1 MKTYLKQI
9 LIILFVILFS
19 NSKAISNE
27 IYFIDFGKVMN
38 ESIAGKKAQD
48 QLKSLFKN
56 SNKKVN
62 DTGKKLKEEE
72 TKLISQKTVLSKD
85 DYKKKAD
92 ALRKKVFNLNKERE
106 NAIKDI
112 AKKRAKAKDE
122 LLKKLNPIL
131 GKYMEEKNIAV
142 VIDKKNV
149 LMGNKKFE
157 LTNEIIDILN
167 KELKSINL
175 N

>member
-1 MKTYLKQI
+1 MKIYFKQI
-9 LIILFVILFS
+9 LIIFFIILLS
-19 NSKAISNE
+19 QSKAISNE
-27 IYFIDFGKVMN
+27 IYFIDFSKVMN
-38 ESIAGKKAQD
+38 ESVAGKKAQD

-56 SNKKVN
+56 SNKKIN

-85 DYKKKAD
+85 EYKKKAD

>member
-1 MKTYLKQI
+1 MKKYIKTI
-9 LIILFVILFS
+9 SIILFVILVS
-19 NSKAISNE
+19 HGKAISNE
-27 IYFIDFGKVMN
+27 IYFIDFSKVMN
-38 ESIAGKKAQD
+38 ESTAGKKAQD
-48 QLKSLFKN
+48 QLKNLFKN
-56 SNKKVN
+56 SNKKIN
-62 DTGKKLKEEE
+62 ETGKKLKEEE
-72 TKLISQKTVLSKD
+72 NKLISQKTVLSKD
-85 DYKKKAD
+85 EYKKKAD

-131 GKYMEEKNIAV
+131 GKYMEEKNIAA

>member
-1 MKTYLKQI
+1 MKKYIKTI
-9 LIILFVILFS
+9 SIILLVILVS
-19 NSKAISNE
+19 HGKAISNE
-27 IYFIDFGKVMN
+27 IYFIDFSKVMN
-38 ESIAGKKAQD
+38 ESTAGKKAQD
-48 QLKSLFKN
+48 QLKNLFKN
-56 SNKKVN
+56 SNKKIN
-62 DTGKKLKEEE
+62 ETGKKLKEEE
-72 TKLISQKTVLSKD
+72 NKLISQKTVLSKD
-85 DYKKKAD
+85 EYKKKAD

-112 AKKRAKAKDE
+112 ATKRVKAKDE

>member
-1 MKTYLKQI
+1 MKKYIKTI
-9 LIILFVILFS
+9 SIILFVILVS
-19 NSKAISNE
+19 HGKAISNE
-27 IYFIDFGKVMN
+27 IYFIDFSKVMN

-48 QLKSLFKN
+48 QLKNLFKN
-56 SNKKVN
+56 FNKKIN

-72 TKLISQKTVLSKD
+72 NKLISQKTVLSKD
-85 DYKKKAD
+85 EYKKKAD

-112 AKKRAKAKDE
+112 ATKRAKAKDE

-131 GKYMEEKNIAV
+131 GKYMEEKNIAA

>member
-1 MKTYLKQI
+1 
-9 LIILFVILFS
+9 
-19 NSKAISNE
+19 
-27 IYFIDFGKVMN
+27 MN
-38 ESIAGKKAQD
+38 ESNAGKKAQD
-48 QLKSLFKN
+48 QLKNMFKN
-56 SNKKVN
+56 SNKKIN
-62 DTGKKLKEEE
+62 DSAKKLKDEEN
-72 TKLISQKTVLSKD
+72 KLISQKTILSKE
-85 DYKKKAD
+85 DYKKQAD
-92 ALRKKVFNLNKERE
+92 ALRKKVFNLNKERD
-106 NAIKDI
+106 NAIKNI
-112 AKKRAKAKDE
+112 ASKRKKAKDE

-157 LTNEIIDILN
+157 LTSEIINLLN

>member
-1 MKTYLKQI
+1 MKTYLKKI
-9 LIILFVILFS
+9 LIIIFFILFN

-62 DTGKKLKEEE
+62 DAGKKLKEEE

-85 DYKKKAD
+85 EYKKKAD

>member
-1 MKTYLKQI
+1 MKKYLKQI
-9 LIILFVILFS
+9 LIIIFVILFN

-48 QLKSLFKN
+48 QLKNLFKN
-56 SNKKVN
+56 SNQKVN

-85 DYKKKAD
+85 EYKKKAD
-92 ALRKKVFNLNKERE
+92 ELRKKVFNLNKERE

-112 AKKRAKAKDE
+112 AKKRTKAKDE

-157 LTNEIIDILN
+157 LTNEIIGILN

>member
-1 MKTYLKQI
+1 MKIYLKQI
-9 LIILFVILFS
+9 LIIFFIILLS
-19 NSKAISNE
+19 QSKAISNE
-27 IYFIDFGKVMN
+27 IYFIDFSKVMN
-38 ESIAGKKAQD
+38 ESVAGKKAQD

-56 SNKKVN
+56 SNKKIN

-85 DYKKKAD
+85 EYKKKAD

-149 LMGNKKFE
+149 LMGNTKFE

>member
-1 MKTYLKQI
+1 MKIYFKQI
-9 LIILFVILFS
+9 LIIFFVILVCQ
-19 NSKAISNE
+19 SKAISNE
-27 IYFIDFGKVMN
+27 IYFIDFSKVMN
-38 ESIAGKKAQD
+38 QSTAGKKAQD
-48 QLKSLFKN
+48 QLKNLFKN
-56 SNKKVN
+56 SNKKIN
-62 DTGKKLKEEE
+62 ETGKKLKEEE
-72 TKLISQKTVLSKD
+72 NKLISQKTVLSKD
-85 DYKKKAD
+85 EYKKKAD

-157 LTNEIIDILN
+157 LTSLFGS
-167 KELKSINL
+167 SIKY
-175 N
+175 

>member
-1 MKTYLKQI
+1 MKIYLKQI
-9 LIILFVILFS
+9 LIIFFPVLLS
-19 NSKAISNE
+19 HSKAISNE

-85 DYKKKAD
+85 EYKKKAD

-112 AKKRAKAKDE
+112 ATKRAKAKDE

>member
-9 LIILFVILFS
+9 LIILFVILFN

-85 DYKKKAD
+85 EYKKKAD

-106 NAIKDI
+106 NSIKDI
-112 AKKRAKAKDE
+112 ATKRTKAKDE

-131 GKYMEEKNIAV
+131 GEYMEEKNIAV

>member
-9 LIILFVILFS
+9 LIIFFVILLS
-19 NSKAISNE
+19 QSKAISNE
-27 IYFIDFGKVMN
+27 IYFIDFSKVMN
-38 ESIAGKKAQD
+38 ESVAGKKAQD

-56 SNKKVN
+56 SNKKIN

-85 DYKKKAD
+85 EYKKKAD

-106 NAIKDI
+106 NSIKDI

>member
-9 LIILFVILFS
+9 LIILFVILFN

-85 DYKKKAD
+85 EYKKKAD
-92 ALRKKVFNLNKERE
+92 ALRKKVFSLNKERE

-112 AKKRAKAKDE
+112 ATKRAKAKDE

>member
-1 MKTYLKQI
+1 MKTYFKL
-9 LIILFVILFS
+9 LIIFFVVLFC
-19 NSKAISNE
+19 NNKAISNE
-27 IYFIDFGKVMN
+27 IYFIDFSKVMN
-38 ESIAGKKAQD
+38 ESVAGKKAQD

-56 SNKKVN
+56 SNKKIN

-85 DYKKKAD
+85 EYKKKAD

-112 AKKRAKAKDE
+112 ATKRTKAKDE

-157 LTNEIIDILN
+157 LTNEIINILN

>member
-1 MKTYLKQI
+1 MKKYIKTI
-9 LIILFVILFS
+9 SIILFVILVS
-19 NSKAISNE
+19 HGKAISNE
-27 IYFIDFGKVMN
+27 IYFIDFSKVMN
-38 ESIAGKKAQD
+38 ESTAGKKAQD
-48 QLKSLFKN
+48 QLKNLFKN
-56 SNKKVN
+56 FNKKIN

-72 TKLISQKTVLSKD
+72 NKLISQKTVLSKD
-85 DYKKKAD
+85 EYKKKAD

-131 GKYMEEKNIAV
+131 GKYMGEKNIAV

>member
-1 MKTYLKQI
+1 MKTYLKQV
-9 LIILFVILFS
+9 LIILFVILLN
-19 NSKAISNE
+19 NSKAIPNE
-27 IYFIDFGKVMN
+27 IYFIDFSKVMN
-38 ESIAGKKAQD
+38 ESVAGKKAQD

-56 SNKKVN
+56 SNKKIN

-85 DYKKKAD
+85 EYKKKAD

-106 NAIKDI
+106 NSIKDI
-112 AKKRAKAKDE
+112 ATKRTKAKDE

-131 GKYMEEKNIAV
+131 SKYMEEKNIAV

-157 LTNEIIDILN
+157 LTNEIINILN

>member
-1 MKTYLKQI
+1 MKIYLKQI
-9 LIILFVILFS
+9 LIIFFIILLS
-19 NSKAISNE
+19 QSKAISNE
-27 IYFIDFGKVMN
+27 IYFIDFSKVMN
-38 ESIAGKKAQD
+38 ESVAGKKAQD

-56 SNKKVN
+56 SNKKIN

>member
-1 MKTYLKQI
+1 MKKYFKQT
-9 LIILFVILFS
+9 LIIIFIILVCQ
-19 NSKAISNE
+19 NKAISNE
-27 IYFIDFGKVMN
+27 IYFIDFSKVMN
-38 ESIAGKKAQD
+38 QSTAGKKD
-48 QLKSLFKN
+48 QYKIKNFFKN
-56 SNKKVN
+56 SKKKIN
-62 DTGKKLKEEE
+62 DSAQKLKEEE
-72 TKLISQKTVLSKD
+72 NKLISQKTILSKEE
-85 DYKKKAD
+85 YKSKAD
-92 ALRKKVFNLNKERE
+92 ILRKKVFNLNKERE

-112 AKKRAKAKDE
+112 ASKRAKAKDE

-131 GKYMEEKNIAV
+131 GEYMEEKNIAV

-157 LTNEIIDILN
+157 LTNEIIGILN

>member
-9 LIILFVILFS
+9 LVILFVILFI

-27 IYFIDFGKVMN
+27 IYFIDFSKVMN
-38 ESIAGKKAQD
+38 ESVAGKKAQD
-48 QLKSLFKN
+48 QLKNLFKN
-56 SNKKVN
+56 SNKKIN
-62 DTGKKLKEEE
+62 ETGKKLKEEE

-85 DYKKKAD
+85 EYKKKAD

-112 AKKRAKAKDE
+112 ATKRAKAKDE

>member
-1 MKTYLKQI
+1 MKNYFKHIIISAFLI
-9 LIILFVILFS
+9 LAFQ
-19 NSKAISNE
+19 SKAISND
-27 IYFIDFGKVMN
+27 IYFIDFSKVMN
-38 ESIAGKKAQD
+38 ESSAGKKAQD
-48 QLKSLFKN
+48 QLKNMFKN
-56 SNKKVN
+56 SNKKIN
-62 DTGKKLKEEE
+62 DSAKKLKDEEN
-72 TKLISQKTVLSKD
+72 KLISQKTILSKE

-92 ALRKKVFNLNKERE
+92 TLRKKVFNLNKERD
-106 NAIKDI
+106 NAIKNI
-112 AKKRAKAKDE
+112 ASKRKKAKDE

-157 LTNEIIDILN
+157 LTDEIINILN

>member
-1 MKTYLKQI
+1 MKKYIKTI
-9 LIILFVILFS
+9 SIIIFVILVS
-19 NSKAISNE
+19 HSKAISNE
-27 IYFIDFGKVMN
+27 IYFIDFSKVMN
-38 ESIAGKKAQD
+38 ESTAGKKAQD
-48 QLKSLFKN
+48 QLKNLFKN
-56 SNKKVN
+56 SNKKIS

-72 TKLISQKTVLSKD
+72 NKLISQKTVLSKD
-85 DYKKKAD
+85 EYKKKAD
-92 ALRKKVFNLNKERE
+92 TLRKKVFNLNKERE

-112 AKKRAKAKDE
+112 AKKRSKAKDE

>member
-9 LIILFVILFS
+9 LIIFFVVLLS
-19 NSKAISNE
+19 HSKAISNE

-62 DTGKKLKEEE
+62 ATGKKLKEEE

-112 AKKRAKAKDE
+112 ATKRAKAKDE

>member
-1 MKTYLKQI
+1 MKKYIKI
-9 LIILFVILFS
+9 ISIILLVILFS
-19 NSKAISNE
+19 HGKAISNE
-27 IYFIDFGKVMN
+27 IYFIDFSKVMN
-38 ESIAGKKAQD
+38 ESTAGKKAQD
-48 QLKSLFKN
+48 QLKNLFKN
-56 SNKKVN
+56 SNKKIN
-62 DTGKKLKEEE
+62 ETGKKLKEEE
-72 TKLISQKTVLSKD
+72 NKLISQKTVLSKD
-85 DYKKKAD
+85 EYKKKAD

-131 GKYMEEKNIAV
+131 GKYMEEKNIAA

>member
-1 MKTYLKQI
+1 MKIYFKQI
-9 LIILFVILFS
+9 LIIFFVILVCQ
-19 NSKAISNE
+19 SKAISNE
-27 IYFIDFGKVMN
+27 IYFIDFSKVMN
-38 ESIAGKKAQD
+38 QSTAGKKAQD
-48 QLKSLFKN
+48 QLKNLFKN
-56 SNKKVN
+56 SNKKIN
-62 DTGKKLKEEE
+62 DSAKKLKEEE
-72 TKLISQKTVLSKD
+72 NKLISQKTILSKD

-92 ALRKKVFNLNKERE
+92 ALRKKVFNLNKQRE

-112 AKKRAKAKDE
+112 ASKRSKAKDE
-122 LLKKLNPIL
+122 LLKNLNPIL

-157 LTNEIIDILN
+157 LTNEIINILN

>member
-1 MKTYLKQI
+1 MKKYIKTI
-9 LIILFVILFS
+9 SIILLVILVS
-19 NSKAISNE
+19 HGKAISNE
-27 IYFIDFGKVMN
+27 IYFIDFSKVMN
-38 ESIAGKKAQD
+38 ESTAGKKAQD

-56 SNKKVN
+56 SNKKIN

-72 TKLISQKTVLSKD
+72 NKLISQKTVLSKD
-85 DYKKKAD
+85 EYKKKAD

-112 AKKRAKAKDE
+112 ATKRVKAKDE

>member
-1 MKTYLKQI
+1 MKIYLKQI
-9 LIILFVILFS
+9 LIIFFIILLS
-19 NSKAISNE
+19 QSKAISNE
-27 IYFIDFGKVMN
+27 IYFIDFSKVMN
-38 ESIAGKKAQD
+38 ESVAGKKAQD

-56 SNKKVN
+56 SNKKIN

-85 DYKKKAD
+85 EYKKKAD

-112 AKKRAKAKDE
+112 ATKRAKAKDE